1 MSIRQKALNSVKRKF
16 KNITLKINKMNGVTK
31 KSNKH
36 KYDNREIVKNNML
49 KRLDII
55 RASTN
60 KLAKKTFTR

>member
-16 KNITLKINKMNGVTK
+16 KSITNKINKMNGVSK
-31 KSNKH
+31 KKNVR
-36 KYDNREIVKNNML
+36 KYDNREIVKNNIL

-55 RASTN
+55 RASTK